1 MSVALSEGTVTAVEP
16 DAQIRMILETIGH
29 DPALVRELVSA
40 DDESRTR
47 MLVERGLI
55 GTDGTAPTEE
65 AVQREIDLLLGLQ
78 SAHVAPDR
86 VVEWVIAIATA
97 GAGAAAGAC
106 FGE

>member
-1 MSVALSEGTVTAVEP
+1 MSAVLSEDITTAVAP

-40 DDESRTR
+40 DDETRTR

-78 SAHVAPDR
+78 SAHMAPDK
-86 VVEWVIAIATA
+86 VVEWVTAIAVA

-106 FGE
+106 FGV